1 MNSYR
6 DGSSLEVI
14 IYYGYISLISI
25 FVLVLVTL
33 LIREIGHENFV
44 LLLFINALLIG
55 SINPCE
61 MYKWHHCTFFTIPMF
76 TLPDFVAACP
86 NLSSSNINF
95 QSIYFNIIFS
105 MHIIMIEI

>member
-14 IYYGYISLISI
+14 IYYGYISFISI
-25 FVLVLVTL
+25 FILVLVTL

-55 SINPCE
+55 LINPRE
-61 MYKWHHCTFFTIPMF
+61 TY
-76 TLPDFVAACP
+76 
-86 NLSSSNINF
+86 
-95 QSIYFNIIFS
+95 
-105 MHIIMIEI
+105 E

>member
-14 IYYGYISLISI
+14 TYYGYISLISI
-25 FVLVLVTL
+25 FILVLVTF

-55 SINPCE
+55 LINPRE
-61 MYKWHHCTFFTIPMF
+61 TYK
-76 TLPDFVAACP
+76 
-86 NLSSSNINF
+86 
-95 QSIYFNIIFS
+95 
-105 MHIIMIEI
+105 

>member
-25 FVLVLVTL
+25 FILVLVTFL
-33 LIREIGHENFV
+33 VREIGHENFV

-55 SINPCE
+55 LINPRE
-61 MYKWHHCTFFTIPMF
+61 TYKWYHCTFFTLQYCLGF
-76 TLPDFVAACP
+76 GFKNPDSYKNCKF
-86 NLSSSNINF
+86 L
-95 QSIYFNIIFS
+95 
-105 MHIIMIEI
+105 

>member
-6 DGSSLEVI
+6 DGSPLEVI

-25 FVLVLVTL
+25 FILVLVTL

-55 SINPCE
+55 LINPRE
-61 MYKWHHCTFFTIPMF
+61 TYK
-76 TLPDFVAACP
+76 
-86 NLSSSNINF
+86 
-95 QSIYFNIIFS
+95 
-105 MHIIMIEI
+105 

>member
-25 FVLVLVTL
+25 FILVTF

-55 SINPCE
+55 LINPRE
-61 MYKWHHCTFFTIPMF
+61 TYKWYHCTFFTIPKSEPF
-76 TLPDFVAACP
+76 Y
-86 NLSSSNINF
+86 NF
-95 QSIYFNIIFS
+95 FLVG
-105 MHIIMIEI
+105 HIADKDI